1 MTSSDD
7 NLKLA
12 VDYAVARIGIFQSSP
27 LKSSAHLNSLIYKMI
42 AFDGTEYAEDI
53 LPQLLLRSRNSK
65 VIFRALKYLA
75 ANLIAEHKPLPRE
88 LEMWLINVLRHQ
100 IEEPNYGRTGP
111 NKSILEQSFLLGL
124 VNALRS
130 ITGLPVW
137 IRETQKQN
145 SSVLE
150 LLALASSDFKKAN
163 GSSPIPITP
172 KAIEKRFIQ
181 ARQLV
186 LGQKDFEF
194 LKKTEFPQEDA

>member
-1 MTSSDD
+1 M
-7 NLKLA
+7 
-12 VDYAVARIGIFQSSP
+12 
-27 LKSSAHLNSLIYKMI
+27 
-42 AFDGTEYAEDI
+42 
-53 LPQLLLRSRNSK
+53 
-65 VIFRALKYLA
+65 
-75 ANLIAEHKPLPRE
+75 IAEHNPLPRE
-88 LEMWLINVLRHQ
+88 LEMWLVNVLRHQ

-130 ITGLPVW
+130 ITGLPMW

-150 LLALASSDFKKAN
+150 LLALASSDFKKTN

-172 KAIEKRFIQ
+172 KAMEKRFIQ

-186 LGQKDFEF
+186 LGQKDFKSP
-194 LKKTEFPQEDA
+194 KKNEFPQEDA